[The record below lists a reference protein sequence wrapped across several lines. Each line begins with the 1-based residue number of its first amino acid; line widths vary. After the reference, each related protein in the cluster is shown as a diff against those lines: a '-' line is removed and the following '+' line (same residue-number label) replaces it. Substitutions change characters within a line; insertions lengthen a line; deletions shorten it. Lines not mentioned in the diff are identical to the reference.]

1 MPQREFLL
9 KDDPIIIYSLS
20 LSRFRSLPLDFL
32 ILEISSNN
40 CHNKCGNADSYACA
54 KGDPVA

>member
-20 LSRFRSLPLDFL
+20 LSLPLDFS
-32 ILEISSNN
+32 ILEISHNN
-40 CHNKCGNADSYACA
+40 CHNKCRNADSYASA
-54 KGDPVA
+54 KGNSVA